1 MVVRH
6 ESWEPG
12 TPAWVDISVTDLA
25 RSQAFYRE
33 IFGWEFTDSD
43 PEYGGYCNATVD
55 GETVAGMAPPME
67 GMDEPPHFWTA
78 YLAVADA
85 TEIMGRVT
93 AAGGQPVMP
102 PMQVGAFGTM
112 ALAADPTGA
121 VFGLWQSEEHTGA
134 NRVNEP
140 GSVVWNDAMV
150 SDVEAAQQFYTEVFG
165 YHYQNVSMGETRYAL
180 AALEPEGRPVCGIG
194 QAEPERPSHWTVN
207 FAVADADE
215 SAQRVG
221 SAGGTVIAQ
230 PFDFE
235 FGRMAVV
242 AGPDGEI
249 FAVVAGDP
257 G

>member
-12 TPAWVDISVTDLA
+12 TPAWVDISVTDLQ
-25 RSQAFYRE
+25 RSQTFYRE

-43 PEYGGYCNATVD
+43 PAYGGYCNATVA

-67 GMDEPPHFWTA
+67 GMDEPPHVWTA

-85 TEIMGRVT
+85 QEVMGRVT

-102 PMQVGAFGTM
+102 PMQVGSFGTM

-140 GSVVWNDAMV
+140 GSMVWNDAMV
-150 SDVEAAQQFYTEVFG
+150 SDLPVAKQFYADVFG
-165 YHYQNVSMGETRYAL
+165 YHYQDVSVGETRYAM
-180 AALEPEGRPVCGIG
+180 AALESQGRPVCGLG
-194 QAEPERPSHWTVN
+194 QVEQGHAPHWSVN

-215 SAQRVG
+215 AVQRV
-221 SAGGTVIAQ
+221 SAFGGDIIVE
-230 PFDFE
+230 PYDFE

-249 FAVVAGDP
+249 FGVVAGDP